1 MFIVELIGFD
11 LRILRGLR
19 VAAKTTFGNCSNEL
33 YLAAMSGGCSL
44 IYCFLGGLLLIP
56 GARAMVPDVSSSP
69 YRDITDR
76 NIFGLKPPPP
86 PPRPEDVKQPPPEIK
101 LTGITSILGM
111 KQALLKT
118 QIPAKPPQP
127 AREESYILTEG
138 QSEGDIEVIAID
150 EKAGTVKVN
159 NHGTP
164 QTLDFAS
171 NGIKLPNSSTLAMA
185 VPGAP
190 PGQVVNLP
198 PPAGPGGSD
207 GRNMGTHQIPGRQV
221 RMNNSSAGEQP
232 TGAVD
237 GRSGAGSS
245 AMGNSAVNADQSGPG
260 FTRTPDYGLTADQ
273 QAVLIEAHREELI
286 RLGNKDEASMMPP
299 TDFTPTEGQPLQ

>member
-1 MFIVELIGFD
+1 
-11 LRILRGLR
+11 
-19 VAAKTTFGNCSNEL
+19 
-33 YLAAMSGGCSL
+33 MSGGRSL
-44 IYCFLGGLLLIP
+44 IYCVLGGLLLIP

-76 NIFGLKPPPP
+76 NIFGLKPPPA
-86 PPRPEDVKQPPPEIK
+86 PPRPEDIKQPPPEIK

-118 QIPAKPPQP
+118 QVAARPPQP
-127 AREESYILTEG
+127 ARDESYILTEG

-198 PPAGPGGSD
+198 PTAGPGSSD
-207 GRNMGTHQIPGRQV
+207 GRNMGMRQIPGRQV

-237 GRSGAGSS
+237 GRFGAASSG
-245 AMGNSAVNADQSGPG
+245 MGNAAVNANQSQPG
-260 FTRTPDYGLTADQ
+260 FVRAPDYGLTGDQ
-273 QAVLIEAHREELI
+273 QAVLIEAHREQLMQQ
-286 RLGNKDEASMMPP
+286 GNAAEANMLPP
-299 TDFTPTEGQPLQ
+299 TTLMEDLTTQ